1 MKCHNCSNQPM
12 FIRSVGPKDIHLP
25 LCLDCNI
32 KFVQMITLQN
42 DMLERQFNYLAESMD
57 RTIGL
62 PGLTPRFPLRQAV
75 TMEGVTLNNVKID
88 RSSIG
93 VLNTGTIGTVDAAVS
108 TLKQSGESDAAETFT
123 KLTEAMARDSEL
135 TIEQKNQVVEL
146 LSVLSTEATAPKER
160 RRGSA
165 MLPLLERLS
174 TLISGAASLAQ
185 LWTQYS
191 PAIQRLFSNWLRVL

>member
-1 MKCHNCSNQPM
+1 LTAPAAIATVTEFYRNRRSLLDLGVGKWRSLPCWAIVDTVHRSEPLAIQWEPVMKCHNCSNQAM

-88 RSSIG
+88 RCAPLYFYPKRGNTCLKIGKILKRLHEECRSS
-93 VLNTGTIGTVDAAVS
+93 S
-108 TLKQSGESDAAETFT
+108 RPWQE
-123 KLTEAMARDSEL
+123 
-135 TIEQKNQVVEL
+135 
-146 LSVLSTEATAPKER
+146 
-160 RRGSA
+160 
-165 MLPLLERLS
+165 
-174 TLISGAASLAQ
+174 
-185 LWTQYS
+185 
-191 PAIQRLFSNWLRVL
+191 